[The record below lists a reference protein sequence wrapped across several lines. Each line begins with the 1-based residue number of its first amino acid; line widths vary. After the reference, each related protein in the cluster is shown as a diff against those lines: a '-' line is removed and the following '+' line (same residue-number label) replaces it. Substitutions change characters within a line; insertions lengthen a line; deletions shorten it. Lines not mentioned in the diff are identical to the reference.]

1 MEVEREGGNEKAG
14 ASFFF
19 FFKVSQEVRAPAPEV
34 CWIDNNGLA
43 RGGRTKW
50 GGLIEIDDR
59 PGV

>member
-1 MEVEREGGNEKAG
+1 MRKPGQV
-14 ASFFF
+14 FF